1 MTEKSTYAASAQA
14 TQIDNAPQFIDLTS
28 LNESLPPE
36 TQMMYTHT
44 TVQGGASGGKLC
56 SFKHSIIFIVK
67 YFRFELLTTC
77 STSNTQ
83 TYAQYTVQVLANI
96 LRTTVNHR
104 KSTIFTT
111 IGSLRNFFIS
121 KFPSPTLTPTAYVY
135 FVNAEIGEC
144 ECSNTKTAGNRRGF
158 RSRCRSV

>member
-56 SFKHSIIFIVK
+56 SFKHSIIFIVN
-67 YFRFELLTTC
+67 YFRFALLTTC
-77 STSNTQ
+77 LTSNSP
-83 TYAQYTVQVLANI
+83 TYAIVHNTGVIQCKDGSPLKKKKKIIRHAVSTGPLA
-96 LRTTVNHR
+96 
-104 KSTIFTT
+104 
-111 IGSLRNFFIS
+111 
-121 KFPSPTLTPTAYVY
+121 
-135 FVNAEIGEC
+135 
-144 ECSNTKTAGNRRGF
+144 
-158 RSRCRSV
+158 